1 MYLHPRVRPGWCLLI
16 LALIL
21 VGIGLIVLISSFFP
35 NFRNSLIGDNVRVI
49 QTASYA
55 CFITGGILAVCAGVY
70 TYLNWT
76 AVQKQLELAKVKQE
90 MIQNEIRKRSRKI
103 ISDSVKQH
111 YRQFADLYDACQPMH
126 RMEIPD
132 KNEDDE
138 NTDIKAI
145 EAPELKAIEAPEIPA
160 IQYHDNEGFRAIES
174 IDERPSAMESL
185 N

>member
-1 MYLHPRVRPGWCLLI
+1 
-16 LALIL
+16 
-21 VGIGLIVLISSFFP
+21 
-35 NFRNSLIGDNVRVI
+35 
-49 QTASYA
+49 
-55 CFITGGILAVCAGVY
+55 
-70 TYLNWT
+70 
-76 AVQKQLELAKVKQE
+76 
-90 MIQNEIRKRSRKI
+90 
-103 ISDSVKQH
+103 
-111 YRQFADLYDACQPMH
+111 MH

-145 EAPELKAIEAPEIPA
+145 EAPELKAIEAREIPA